1 MKKYLKNFLK
11 YTPLLFF
18 LTAKD
23 FKLKYRRSVLGV
35 FWSTLNPLLIMIVV
49 TSVFS
54 VILKFNLSEI
64 RMPFAVFYITGSLI
78 FNFFSEASSGSMTAV
93 TANASLIQKV
103 YIPKYI
109 FILQKCTFSLINMF
123 FSTIAVLCV
132 VFYYVLKGQVVL
144 HATIFLIFIPI
155 FFTFLFS
162 IGVGLILSTLTVFF
176 RDIVHLWG
184 VVLTMWVYLTPIVY
198 PIEILKSSSL
208 DWVIKINPIYYFV
221 TDLRKVMILGESIT
235 FYNLLTETVSCAVVL
250 VLGILLFKKAQDKF
264 ILHI

>member
-1 MKKYLKNFLK
+1 MKKYIENFIK
-11 YTPLLFF
+11 YFPLLFL
-18 LTAKD
+18 LTSKD

-54 VILKFNLSEI
+54 VILKFSLEKI

-78 FNFFSEASSGSMTAV
+78 FNFFSEASSSSMTAI

-103 YIPKYI
+103 YVPKYI
-109 FILQKCTFSLINMF
+109 FILEKCAFSLINLL
-123 FSTIAVLCV
+123 FSTIAVLVV

-144 HATIFLIFIPI
+144 HATIFLIFVPI

-162 IGVGLILSTLTVFF
+162 VGVGLILSTLTVFF

-184 VVLTMWVYLTPIVY
+184 VILTMWVYLTPIVY
-198 PIEILKSSSL
+198 PIEVLKFSSL
-208 DWVIKINPIYYFV
+208 DWVIKLNPIYYFV
-221 TDLRKVMILGESIT
+221 TDLRKVMILGEIIT
-235 FYNLLTETVSCAVVL
+235 LKSLIIESFSCFFVL
-250 VLGILLFKKAQDKF
+250 ILGILLFKKAQDKF